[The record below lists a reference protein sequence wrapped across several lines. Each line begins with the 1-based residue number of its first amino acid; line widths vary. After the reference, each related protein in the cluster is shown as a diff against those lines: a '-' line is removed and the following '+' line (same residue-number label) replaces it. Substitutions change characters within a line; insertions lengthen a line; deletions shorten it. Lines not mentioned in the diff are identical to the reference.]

1 MNSYLRR
8 TTVVVLAVALSLP
21 AFAVS
26 RESLRRD
33 RDPVDQIVRVFKK
46 IQRVFGISKND
57 DLPQPPVPTPPPPP
71 TNPHP

>member
-21 AFAVS
+21 VFAAAS
-26 RESLRRD
+26 PDTLRRD
-33 RDPVDQIVRVFKK
+33 RDQIDRIVRVIKK
-46 IQRVFGISKND
+46 IQRIFGVSKND

-71 TNPHP
+71 TVP